1 MEHQHPGDGFEPTI
15 LHQWQPE
22 TLIRFNQENI
32 SLISEKICNDENCKF
47 RQVTLRIF
55 NYLLSHVNN
64 DCKVSLNARQLSKT
78 FGVHY
83 DTITKS
89 IKYLK
94 LIGVIKIDK

>member
-1 MEHQHPGDGFEPTI
+1 MNYEHTGEDLNPAI

-32 SLISEKICNDENCKF
+32 SFISEKICNDKNCKF

-55 NYLLSHVNN
+55 NHLLSHVNN
-64 DCKVSLNARQLSKT
+64 ECRVSINAKQLSKI

-94 LIGVIKIDK
+94 SIDVIKIEK